1 MAAPGRPAE
10 RSSSGRRRRERPGSG
25 PDLANEHDLTPREAG
40 RRLLAEFVGTFA
52 LTAVAAGTDMA
63 ATISGGEV
71 DRVAR
76 ALAPGMLVMAFIYAF
91 GDASGA
97 HFNPAVTLAFAVK
110 RLFPWRWVA
119 LYWVAQFAG
128 SITAAV
134 VLLGLL
140 GDVGHL
146 GASVPL
152 IAPASA
158 VLLEVLLTAILV
170 TVIVGTADRFRIVGT
185 ESAIAVGAT
194 IALCGLFGGALSGA
208 SMNPARSLGPALVG
222 GDFANAWIYVLG
234 PVAGASLAVVVT
246 MLLHGFAPRDD
257 KQVEAAEG
265 SQVMEPEG
273 SGPNDR
279 PTGAEER
286 PQPRSRGRLAGAK

>member
-1 MAAPGRPAE
+1 MGR
-10 RSSSGRRRRERPGSG
+10 SVLGR
-25 PDLANEHDLTPREAG
+25 
-40 RRLLAEFVGTFA
+40 
-52 LTAVAAGTDMA
+52 AV
-63 ATISGGEV
+63 
-71 DRVAR
+71 R
-76 ALAPGMLVMAFIYAF
+76 
-91 GDASGA
+91 GA
-97 HFNPAVTLAFAVK
+97 
-110 RLFPWRWVA
+110 
-119 LYWVAQFAG
+119 
-128 SITAAV
+128 ITAAV

-222 GDFANAWIYVLG
+222 GDLANAWIYVLG
-234 PVAGASLAVVVT
+234 PVAGASLAVLVT
-246 MLLHGFAPRDD
+246 MLLHGFAPGTTSRWKRRRAPRSMEPPDRVLAGDSPARSRFARRPVFPHGRGSRWPSPAAFVPPIVPTVVVSERRCRPDDHRPGSDARRISPSRRDD
-257 KQVEAAEG
+257 WQEAGHFGAAPVV
-265 SQVMEPEG
+265 QC
-273 SGPNDR
+273 DR
-279 PTGAEER
+279 R
-286 PQPRSRGRLAGAK
+286 RIV